1 LVLFITYCCDYE
13 KGENEVGR
21 ACGTHEKDEKCIL
34 IYGLKSLQEKDHFEE
49 KGVDGSIIL
58 KCFSG
63 K

>member
-1 LVLFITYCCDYE
+1 M
-13 KGENEVGR
+13 GR